1 MSLYFLFLLFFHGR
15 NGISLQR
22 TTRRTCLFCF
32 FCKKKSFVADRVPGY
47 SRESLRKL
55 LSTKRV
61 SEAYLRTVCERFEQE
76 DGFVSRKKEYDAT
89 LISLDRTRFII
100 DQSMY
105 DKRRRC
111 AFEDDPPLFLFFSP
125 FLSFTSFSLPA
136 HFFPSAP
143 GAPILIPEEC
153 SAENNSVTVAWQ
165 PPPGHGIVGCAGQ
178 RGPAIEG
185 YLLELDDGCGG
196 EFRVNLDFL
205 EGTSMFSID
214 CTFIYIY
221 MYRVNSNHSAKRKV
235 GSIRKGS
242 IQPN

>member
-1 MSLYFLFLLFFHGR
+1 MSL
-15 NGISLQR
+15 
-22 TTRRTCLFCF
+22 RRTCEQFANVSSKRTALFQE
-32 FCKKKSFVADRVPGY
+32 KKSV
-47 SRESLRKL
+47 
-55 LSTKRV
+55 
-61 SEAYLRTVCERFEQE
+61 
-76 DGFVSRKKEYDAT
+76 T
-89 LISLDRTRFII
+89 LISLDRTRFIIDI

-111 AFEDDPPLFLFFSP
+111 AFEDDPPFFLFFSL

-205 EGTSMFSID
+205 EETSMFSID
-214 CTFIYIY
+214 YTFIYIY
-221 MYRVNSNHSAKRKV
+221 MYRVNSNDSAKRKV